1 MNATKTVKSVE
12 LTEDIFS
19 KLDAIIETTP
29 EETTEEKE
37 LAPFSV
43 GSVLYAQFTKVSSV
57 MDFVIVK
64 ETEKAV
70 LLECIFT
77 RVWFP
82 KSAFHIYKTI
92 QEETFISSD
101 VLVKPFFRRSA
112 SYIWG

>member
-1 MNATKTVKSVE
+1 MKNVKSVE

-19 KLDAIIETTP
+19 KLDSIIEATP
-29 EETTEEKE
+29 EETTVEEKAEE
-37 LAPFSV
+37 LAPFAV
-43 GSVLYAQFTKVSSV
+43 GSVLYAQFTKISSV
-57 MDFVIVK
+57 MDFKVIK
-64 ETEKAV
+64 ETKKAV

-92 QEETFISSD
+92 KEETFISSD
-101 VLVKPFFRRSA
+101 VLVKPFFRKSA